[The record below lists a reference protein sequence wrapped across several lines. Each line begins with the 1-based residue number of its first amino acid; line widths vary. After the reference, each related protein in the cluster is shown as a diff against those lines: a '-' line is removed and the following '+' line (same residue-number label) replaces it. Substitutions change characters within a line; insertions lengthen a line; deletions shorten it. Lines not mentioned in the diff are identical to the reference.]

1 MRQKVWHSARK
12 GEDAGASELFIPR
25 NQSIG
30 SQRPR
35 RAMTD
40 DDGWEVIGWS
50 GVVCAMEDAR
60 MGVTATVRRKFGSFQ
75 LSSPVGSG
83 LS

>member
-1 MRQKVWHSARK
+1 
-12 GEDAGASELFIPR
+12 
-25 NQSIG
+25 
-30 SQRPR
+30 
-35 RAMTD
+35 MTD